1 MVVDYVLC
9 ILKHKYF
16 DEDSELSFDE
26 IIEQVQG
33 TDLPLETKEW
43 LREVMKPVNICI
55 VMITI
60 VWANYTN
67 FFIPQT
73 LKTNPKIEYKVSTD
87 KFTFQVGIC

>member
-9 ILKHKYF
+9 PLKHKYF

-43 LREVMKPVNICI
+43 LREVMKPVEHMYCYDSHC
-55 VMITI
+55 VGKPHSTI
-60 VWANYTN
+60 LFTDFENK
-67 FFIPQT
+67 PQ
-73 LKTNPKIEYKVSTD
+73 N
-87 KFTFQVGIC
+87 